1 MSSPMRCDH
10 HLIGGD
16 LLVDQDPPGGVL
28 REMAT
33 QGHSRSFILQSV
45 TGQQR
50 VAYRHII
57 LLALSLKFPKK

>member
-1 MSSPMRCDH
+1 MKYPLKAMS
-10 HLIGGD
+10 LI
-16 LLVDQDPPGGVL
+16 
-28 REMAT
+28 
-33 QGHSRSFILQSV
+33 FQSV